1 MNTLPQPTKYFLYI
15 RKSTDEEDRQVL
27 SLEAQ
32 LTELKEYAEKESLEI
47 IETFIEKKTAKVP
60 GREIFNSMLNKI
72 DGGLPH
78 LIGILAWHPDRLSRN
93 SVDGGRLIYL
103 LDTGKLG
110 GLKFPTFAFE
120 NNPSGKF
127 FLAIGLSNAK
137 YYVDNLAEN
146 VRRGNRAKLR
156 RGEWP
161 GQKPFGYIYDHRL
174 RNIVPE
180 PKEAKIVKKI
190 YEEFATGRHT
200 LKSISA
206 RLAEFSG
213 NKKSKS
219 NCAIE
224 MFLRNELYM
233 GIMRWNGEAHE
244 GKYQPLITRQLF
256 EKVAEVL
263 KNHGRPR
270 YKKQQ
275 HNFPFCGLFRC
286 SCNSM
291 ITAQWAKG
299 NGGIYRY
306 YRCTRKQGECH
317 EKYIAEDLLKQKIIE
332 KSQAIA
338 LPADWAKELFG
349 KLEIEEKKSAQ
360 SATASSE
367 EVRKKIFLLDE
378 RLDKLVEGYLDNL
391 IDENTYK
398 RKKQELIEQKTSFKN
413 EKESLHSKQM
423 SGWIEP
429 TRDFVKTLCQAEK
442 ITKEESLKEISI
454 FVQKI
459 GTNRLLSAKSV
470 SWVWKPEYE
479 FAQTLLR
486 RFAVRQNGSLRISVS
501 PKSRSPLLC
510 AIQDSNLWPTPRQ
523 GVALPTELTAQTRSK
538 TYQNN

>member
-32 LTELKEYAEKESLEI
+32 LAELKEYVGKESLEI

-72 DGGLPH
+72 EGGLPH

-161 GQKPFGYIYDHRL
+161 GQKPFGYVYDHRL

-206 RLAEFSG
+206 CQMAGANSDFLPLGVLFISVISLQNWNTCVAAAFYKIVRARLAKLFNYFC
-213 NKKSKS
+213 NKRIIGPVRKKP
-219 NCAIE
+219 A
-224 MFLRNELYM
+224 LRNPFASLYAV
-233 GIMRWNGEAHE
+233 ICCIP
-244 GKYQPLITRQLF
+244 QPLNKCIRKCF
-256 EKVAEVL
+256 
-263 KNHGRPR
+263 H
-270 YKKQQ
+270 
-275 HNFPFCGLFRC
+275 PFRLRARIVTLADL
-286 SCNSM
+286 SASPSLSKLR
-291 ITAQWAKG
+291 AKTP
-299 NGGIYRY
+299 IP
-306 YRCTRKQGECH
+306 C
-317 EKYIAEDLLKQKIIE
+317 
-332 KSQAIA
+332 
-338 LPADWAKELFG
+338 
-349 KLEIEEKKSAQ
+349 KLEIDL
-360 SATASSE
+360 
-367 EVRKKIFLLDE
+367 KIVVFLGLF
-378 RLDKLVEGYLDNL
+378 LF
-391 IDENTYK
+391 
-398 RKKQELIEQKTSFKN
+398 SFFPA
-413 EKESLHSKQM
+413 HCM
-423 SGWIEP
+423 
-429 TRDFVKTLCQAEK
+429 
-442 ITKEESLKEISI
+442 
-454 FVQKI
+454 
-459 GTNRLLSAKSV
+459 
-470 SWVWKPEYE
+470 
-479 FAQTLLR
+479 
-486 RFAVRQNGSLRISVS
+486 
-501 PKSRSPLLC
+501 
-510 AIQDSNLWPTPRQ
+510 
-523 GVALPTELTAQTRSK
+523 LTCL
-538 TYQNN
+538 

>member
-1 MNTLPQPTKYFLYI
+1 MDTTLKYYIYI

-27 SLEAQ
+27 SLESQ
-32 LTELKEYAEKESLEI
+32 LNELKEFAEREHIEI
-47 IETFIEKKTAKVP
+47 VETFIEKKTAKVP
-60 GREIFNSMLNKI
+60 GREVFNNLLDKI
-72 DGGLPH
+72 EAGLPH
-78 LIGILAWHPDRLSRN
+78 QFGILAWHTDRLSRN

-103 LDTGKLG
+103 LDTGKLAD
-110 GLKFPTFAFE
+110 LKFPTSVFD
-120 NNPSGKF
+120 NSPSGKF
-127 FLAIGLSNAK
+127 FLSIALSNAK
-137 YYVDNLAEN
+137 YYIDNLSEN

-161 GQKPFGYIYDHRL
+161 GQKPFGYVYDHRL

-180 PKEAKIVKKI
+180 PMEAKIVK
-190 YEEFATGRHT
+190 EAFETFATGRHT
-200 LKSISA
+200 FKSISEC
-206 RLAEFSG
+206 LVKFSG
-213 NKKSKS
+213 NKKTKS
-219 NCAIE
+219 NHAME
-224 MFLRNELYM
+224 LFLRNELYM

-244 GKYQPLITRQLF
+244 GKYRPLITRQLF

-263 KNHGRPR
+263 KNHSKPR
-270 YKKQQ
+270 KTKKQ
-275 HNFPFCGLFRC
+275 HDFPLRGLFRC

-317 EKYIAEDLLKQKIIE
+317 EEYIAEDLLKQKIIE

-338 LPADWAKELFG
+338 LPEDWAKELFG

-367 EVRKKIFLLDE
+367 EVRKQKFLLDE

-391 IDENTYK
+391 IDEDTYK
-398 RKKQELIEQKTSFKN
+398 RKKQELIEQKISLKN
-413 EKESLHSKQM
+413 EQESLRSKQM

-442 ITKEESLKEISI
+442 IAKEESLKEISI

-486 RFAVRQNGSLRISVS
+486 RFAQKQFGQNGSLRTSAP
-501 PKSRSPLLC
+501 PKLRSPLLC
-510 AIQDSNLWPTPRQ
+510 VLLKFARTYFSQTPANAHAPR
-523 GVALPTELTAQTRSK
+523 AS
-538 TYQNN
+538 